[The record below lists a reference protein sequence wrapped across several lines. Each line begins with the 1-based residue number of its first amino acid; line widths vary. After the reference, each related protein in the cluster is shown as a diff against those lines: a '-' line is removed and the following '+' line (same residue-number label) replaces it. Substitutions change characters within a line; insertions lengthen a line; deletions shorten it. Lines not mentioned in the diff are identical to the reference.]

1 MFSAYY
7 AAMLSMWTTLAR
19 FASVGRLADGSPM
32 PLGMKT
38 EILVRA
44 PIVNALVTR
53 GRALSESDISGNA
66 QVVEQLIQ
74 QQVALHGLLDRFGLL
89 SVLSFV
95 TTPPIQAGHNIGEMV
110 READPE
116 LANVI
121 NRNLPNIGNPFV
133 TGGIG
138 LVAGVALAIAGIIA
152 LKMK

>member
-1 MFSAYY
+1 MFSVYY

-19 FASVGRLADGSPM
+19 FASAGRLADGSAM
-32 PLGMKT
+32 PLGLKT

-53 GRALSESDISGNA
+53 GRTLDASDIAGNA
-66 QVVEQLIQ
+66 QVVEQLVQ
-74 QQVALHGLLDRFGLL
+74 QQVALHDLLDRFGLL

-95 TTPPIQAGHNIGEMV
+95 TTPPITAGRNIGAMI
-110 READPE
+110 RDADPE

-138 LVAGVALAIAGIIA
+138 LVAGIALVIAGLIA
-152 LKMK
+152 IKMK